1 MPLRLCVSINALYG
15 GVALPDSLSIV
26 MPVFNEQDVITDV
39 ISEFTQILQKFERP
53 EFIIIN
59 DCSTDQTEMILQSE
73 QTRIPYLRV
82 INLPQNRGHGPALAR
97 AFREATGELIFHCDS
112 DRQFV
117 AEDFWL
123 LYQKMEK
130 EGLDAV
136 IGWRGKRK
144 DPFARLVL
152 SRLLQTFLLMLY
164 GVLLP
169 DSNSPFRLYRRKALD
184 RLLLVLPEQPMIPS
198 ILMLVGA
205 KKMNMNVGWVEVRHR
220 ARTTGKSF
228 LRSWK
233 IFRLCTP
240 ALREVLQFKRQLP

>member
-1 MPLRLCVSINALYG
+1 M
-15 GVALPDSLSIV
+15 PDSLSIV
-26 MPVFNEQDVITDV
+26 MPVFNEQDVIADV
-39 ISEFTQILQKFERP
+39 LSEFAQVLQRFERP
-53 EFIIIN
+53 EFIVVN
-59 DCSTDQTEMILQSE
+59 DCSTDQTGMILQSV
-73 QTRIPYLRV
+73 QTLIPYLRV
-82 INLPQNRGHGPALAR
+82 INLPQNRGHGAALAR

-123 LYQKMEK
+123 LYQKMEE

-144 DPFARLVL
+144 DPFARLLL
-152 SRLLQTFLLMLY
+152 SRLLQTFLLLLF

-184 RLLLVLPEQPMIPS
+184 RLLLVLPVQPMVPS
-198 ILMLVGA
+198 ILMAVGA
-205 KKMNMNVGWVEVRHR
+205 KKMKMNVGWVEVRHR

-233 IFRLCTP
+233 IFRLCIP
-240 ALREVLQFKRQLP
+240 AFREVLQFKRQLP